1 MKLQNIIAVL
11 LLFAVGCS
19 QSEPV
24 IYSPDGRLRAEFVVD
39 EAGSPRYTLS
49 FDGVEILRPSE
60 LGITTTAG
68 ELNRDLSLVSVKHSK
83 HDSTWEPVWGQY
95 ATIRDNY
102 NAMRATLNS
111 TNGEVLHI
119 DLRLYN
125 DGLALRY
132 TLEGEGEID
141 ILDEQTKFAAA
152 EDYEA
157 HWIAGSYDDDE
168 YAYMHTP
175 LSGIT
180 LDAMALSG
188 NTSRQLPYPAVN
200 TPVAMVT
207 PNGTHIA
214 IHEAALWEYPAMSLK
229 YDAESNSFT
238 SDLAAVGEVKSHVT
252 LPFSTPWRT
261 VIVGD
266 RAGALIESTLTLN
279 LNDPCRLED
288 TSWIRP
294 MKYVGVWWEMHLK
307 NSTWDMGGSAP
318 HCATTENVKRYIDF
332 AAEAGFEG
340 VLVEGW
346 NIGWGWGERFDY
358 CQPYPDFDIDEI
370 VAYGRE
376 RGVMLIGHHETYAN
390 VVNYEEQ
397 MEASYDYYEAK
408 GVGAVKT
415 GYVGRI
421 PNRYHNSREMVDHYN
436 RTVVEAAKR
445 HITVD
450 IHEPVHS
457 TGICRTYPNLV
468 SAEGMRGQEWQAWN
482 SGNCIDH
489 NPTLPFTRN
498 VAGAMDFTPGIFD
511 VRYHNSINRAAANE
525 EYKVDEKHD
534 YRFFVN
540 STLTHQLAQYVVF
553 YSPIQMVADLPENYK
568 AYPEAFTFIR
578 NVPVDWADTRAL
590 DCKIGDYAVVARRD
604 KHSDRWYVGGITD
617 GTARELSVAF
627 DFLDKDRCYRATIYR
642 DGERA
647 GWDSYPT
654 DHVIEQVEV
663 GHDTVLN
670 IAMAAGGGFA
680 IEIE

>member
-1 MKLQNIIAVL
+1 MKLRSIIAIL

-24 IYSPDGRLRAEFVVD
+24 IYSPDGRLRAEFMLD
-39 EAGSPRYTLS
+39 EAGCPHYTLQ
-49 FDGVEILRPSE
+49 FDGVDILRPSQ
-60 LGITTTAG
+60 LGITTATS
-68 ELNRDLSLVSVKHSK
+68 ELNRDLSLESVKHCK

-102 NAMRATLNS
+102 NGMRATLS
-111 TNGEVLHI
+111 GTNGEVLHI

-141 ILDEQTKFAAA
+141 ILDEQTEFVAT
-152 EDYEA
+152 EDHEA

-180 LDAMALSG
+180 REAMALSG
-188 NTSRQLPYPAVN
+188 NPARQLPYPAVN

-214 IHEAALWEYPAMSLK
+214 IHEAALWEYPAMSLR
-229 YDAESNSFT
+229 YDAESNTFT
-238 SDLAAVGEVKSHVT
+238 SDLASVGEVKSHVT

-279 LNDPCRLED
+279 LNDPCCLED

-307 NSTWDMGGSAP
+307 NSTWNMGGSVP

-332 AAEAGFEG
+332 AADAGFDG

-415 GYVGRI
+415 GYVGTI
-421 PNRYHNSREMVDHYN
+421 SNRLHNSREMVDHYN
-436 RTVVEAAKR
+436 RTVMEAAKR
-445 HITVD
+445 RITVD
-450 IHEPVHS
+450 IHEPVHP

-482 SGNCIDH
+482 SGNSIDH

-525 EYKVDEKHD
+525 EYKVDGEHD

-553 YSPIQMVADLPENYK
+553 YSPIQMVADLPENYE

-578 NVPVDWADTRAL
+578 NVPVDWANTRAL

-604 KHSDRWYVGGITD
+604 KHSDKWYVGGITD
-617 GTARELSVAF
+617 GSAREVSVAL
-627 DFLDKDRCYRATIYR
+627 DFLDKDRKYRATIYR

-663 GHDTVLN
+663 RHGDNLQ

>member
-1 MKLQNIIAVL
+1 MRFSNFIAIL
-11 LLFAVGCS
+11 LLFVVGCS

-24 IYSPDGRLRAEFVVD
+24 IYSPDGRLRAEFSVS
-39 EAGSPRYTLS
+39 EAGEPQYALQ
-49 FDGVEILRPSE
+49 FDGVEILRPSK
-60 LGITTTAG
+60 LGITTATS
-68 ELNRDLSLVSVKHSK
+68 ELNSGMSLTAIKHSK
-83 HDSTWEPVWGQY
+83 HDTEWQPVWGQY
-95 ATIRDNY
+95 TTIRDNY
-102 NAMRATLNS
+102 NGMRATLSNEQ
-111 TNGEVLHI
+111 GEVLHI

-132 TLEGEGEID
+132 TIEGEGAVD
-141 ILDEQTKFAAA
+141 ILNEQTEFKAA
-152 EDYEA
+152 EDYNA

-168 YAYMHTP
+168 YGYMHTP

-180 LDAMALSG
+180 REAMAKSG
-188 NTSRQLPYPAVN
+188 NPSRQLPYPAVN
-200 TPVAMVT
+200 TPVTMVT
-207 PNGTHIA
+207 TNGTHIA
-214 IHEAALWEYPAMSLK
+214 IHEAALWEYPAMSLR

-238 SDLAAVGEVKSHVT
+238 SDLAAVGAVKSHVE

-261 VIVGD
+261 IIVGD
-266 RAGALIESTLTLN
+266 RAGELIESTLTLN

-346 NIGWGWGERFDY
+346 NVGWGWGERFDY
-358 CQPYPDFDIDEI
+358 SQPYPDFDIDEI

-376 RGVMLIGHHETYAN
+376 RGMMLIGHHETYAN

-397 MEASYDYYEAK
+397 MEEAYDYYEAK

-415 GYVGRI
+415 GYVGSI

-450 IHEPVHS
+450 IHEPVHP

-511 VRYHNSINRAAANE
+511 VRYHNSINRAAAND

-540 STLTHQLAQYVVF
+540 STLAHQLALYVVF

-578 NVPVDWADTRAL
+578 NVPVDWSDTRAL
-590 DCKIGDYAVVARRD
+590 DCAVGDYAVVARRD
-604 KHSDRWYVGGITD
+604 KHSDKWYVGGITD
-617 GTARELSVAF
+617 GSAREVSVAL
-627 DFLDKDRCYRATIYR
+627 DFLEDGRSYRATIYR

-654 DHVIEQVEV
+654 DHIIEQVEV
-663 GHDTVLN
+663 CNGSVLD
-670 IAMAAGGGFA
+670 IRMAAGGGFA